1 MVTGLIF
8 YYWKVTNVLG
18 KVSPI
23 LLDYTGCVFSDLW
36 PFKAGSKYS
45 QPGFLL
51 AQLLSKFKLSSL
63 TVRATTKRKYQWIC
77 AGDGLRPDRC
87 VYYRIPGITVLECL
101 RSLHHRMKP
110 CMTKLHAKSRVTL
123 AGSIQDVRPSL
134 VKHGRERRWH
144 LFLRATSMQ
153 SHGLS
158 LLAEVELYIERSCK
172 MKCVSRC

>member
-23 LLDYTGCVFSDLW
+23 LLDYTGCVFSDVC

-45 QPGFLL
+45 QLVFLL
-51 AQLLSKFKLSSL
+51 AELLSKFKLSSL

-87 VYYRIPGITVLECL
+87 LLSNSWHYGFRMPEASSPSDETLYDEVTCKVKSYFSWLHSRCSTQFSKA
-101 RSLHHRMKP
+101 RSGTEMALVFESYINAVTWIVIACR
-110 CMTKLHAKSRVTL
+110 SRV
-123 AGSIQDVRPSL
+123 VYRK
-134 VKHGRERRWH
+134 VK
-144 LFLRATSMQ
+144 
-153 SHGLS
+153 
-158 LLAEVELYIERSCK
+158 
-172 MKCVSRC
+172 